1 MHHLASLFLKFSLQA
16 KISYQIASDIA
27 PVWYINLQFQILS
40 ECTIYRPCFQMFLCI
55 SKLFQM
61 LSECTIYS
69 RFFLKCSLHFQI
81 PSECTIYRPCFHQFL
96 CSSKWFQIPSEYTC
110 FRDIVFNFFSA
121 VQNRV
126 KYCQNVWKYKGL
138 FVIRYILNTERKVYN
153 YFLLNFVVKSLLYF
167 KEE

>member
-27 PVWYINLQFQILS
+27 PVWYINLQFQIPS

-69 RFFLKCSLHFQI
+69 RFQNV
-81 PSECTIYRPCFHQFL
+81 L
-96 CSSKWFQIPSEYTC
+96 CISKNRQNVLFTVL
-110 FRDIVFNFFSA
+110 VFINFSA
-121 VQNRV
+121 VQNGF
-126 KYCQNVWKYKGL
+126 KYCQNVWTYKGL
-138 FVIRYILNTERKVYN
+138 YVIRYILNTERKVFN